1 MSAVTKLLARFD
13 SVKETSSGWLVRCPA
28 HEDRQPSLSIGVG
41 DDGRVLLKCHAG
53 CGHKKIV
60 AALGLEERDL
70 FDADATPTTK
80 KKSSSSKPATKA
92 SKAYTFVS
100 QAQEAYERTLGKP
113 TRSWEYR
120 DPVTLEPVG
129 RVLRWD
135 LPEGEKEI
143 RPLSLHADGWRL
155 EHMVE
160 PRPLYGVEF
169 LEDADR
175 VYVVEGEKCC
185 DALFLEG
192 GLGLASTTSSGGS
205 SSAKQTDWSPLA
217 GREVV
222 ILPDND
228 DPGRKYAA
236 DVAAILHELNPPAIV
251 RVVELDGL
259 DKGGDVADLYEA
271 CRDEEELKALRKK
284 IERLAGE
291 TEPLKP
297 KATPATPSTSS
308 TSSSVEAWRP
318 FPTSALTKVA
328 ASLVEESA
336 RAIGCDEAF
345 VSLPLLAV
353 LTLDDPAPAATATVL
368 HRPGIDPLTGL
379 GDSLRRDD
387 ALAGAIARSRRT
399 GHALA
404 VLHCRPRDPQ
414 QPLRGDLPLAEIG
427 RRMVDELRDTD
438 VVCRVG
444 DDLFVVAEH
453 LGDEQDAAGVAY
465 RLMSTLIAP
474 ADDGGTDLKVSL
486 TVGISV
492 ADGAASPKAMLE
504 AAGDAF
510 DDARADGMGSFR
522 IVDLRT
528 GRAA

>member
-1 MSAVTKLLARFD
+1 MTTEPQPFTSQPTDHDTTDLRALNDARRLLDAAGVATAV
-13 SVKETSSGWLVRCPA
+13 V
-28 HEDRQPSLSIGVG
+28 DREG
-41 DDGRVLLKCHAG
+41 
-53 CGHKKIV
+53 
-60 AALGLEERDL
+60 
-70 FDADATPTTK
+70 
-80 KKSSSSKPATKA
+80 
-92 SKAYTFVS
+92 
-100 QAQEAYERTLGKP
+100 
-113 TRSWEYR
+113 
-120 DPVTLEPVG
+120 
-129 RVLRWD
+129 VLR
-135 LPEGEKEI
+135 
-143 RPLSLHADGWRL
+143 
-155 EHMVE
+155 
-160 PRPLYGVEF
+160 
-169 LEDADR
+169 
-175 VYVVEGEKCC
+175 
-185 DALFLEG
+185 
-192 GLGLASTTSSGGS
+192 
-205 SSAKQTDWSPLA
+205 
-217 GREVV
+217 
-222 ILPDND
+222 
-228 DPGRKYAA
+228 
-236 DVAAILHELNPPAIV
+236 
-251 RVVELDGL
+251 
-259 DKGGDVADLYEA
+259 
-271 CRDEEELKALRKK
+271 
-284 IERLAGE
+284 
-291 TEPLKP
+291 
-297 KATPATPSTSS
+297 STSS
-308 TSSSVEAWRP
+308 MFAAAFDARPDEIVGRHLMDLTDESDRANVLAGLARLTNGAQHRTELTLSHLHSGSAEVGGTLAVGTVGTSHDPA
-318 FPTSALTKVA
+318 
-328 ASLVEESA
+328 
-336 RAIGCDEAF
+336 
-345 VSLPLLAV
+345 LPLLAV

-404 VLHCRPRDPQ
+404 VLQCRPRDPQ

-474 ADDGGTDLKVSL
+474 VNDGGADLKVSL